1 MNERQPGWIHPGDKC
16 SVSLTSAGQ
25 WMSGE
30 VFVCNEAGIGIN
42 PKNDPPFFTPWHNV
56 QMVTFPVAG
65 GSQ

>member
-1 MNERQPGWIHPGDKC
+1 MIPELMRPGDRC
-16 SVSLTSAGQ
+16 SLSLISSSQ

-56 QMVTFPVAG
+56 QMVMFPDGV
-65 GSQ
+65 SS